1 MQPANEPV
9 RITID
14 AETCTRCGRCIITCP
29 RKLLVREGDDVRP
42 ADALDLCIACGHC
55 VAVCEPGA
63 LSHSAVPE
71 GQPDAPAEPVLG
83 DEQLELFLRSRRSI
97 RKFKREPIE
106 QAKLERLFDIARYA
120 PTGKNRQ
127 AVRYTVALDDRIKRL
142 EAATAE
148 FYRKLTGLLESPIGR
163 PLVGLKVGK
172 KNLGDLLWG
181 LPDLKR
187 DVERVERG
195 LPTYCHDAPA
205 VILIHGEP
213 SSTMAE
219 DCGFASY
226 HIAMAAETLGLG
238 TCWIGYI
245 TAAAAQHAKVR
256 QVADIPEGHELYSTI
271 AVGVSAEAFHR
282 LVPRNPANVRYLR

>member
-1 MQPANEPV
+1 MSPADEPV
-9 RITID
+9 QITID

-29 RKLLVREGDDVRP
+29 RTLLVREGDGVRP
-42 ADALDLCIACGHC
+42 TDSLDLCIACGHC

-71 GQPDAPAEPVLG
+71 GQPDAPAEPILT
-83 DEQLELFLRSRRSI
+83 DLQLELFLRSRRSI
-97 RKFKREPIE
+97 RKFKREPIDP
-106 QAKLERLFDIARYA
+106 AKLERLFDIARYA

-127 AVRYTVALDDRIKRL
+127 AVCYTVATEDRIKQL
-142 EAATAE
+142 EAVTAE
-148 FYRKLTGLLESPIGR
+148 FYRKLISRLESPLGR
-163 PLVGLKVGK
+163 SLVGLVVGK
-172 KNLGDLLWG
+172 KNLGELMWG

-213 SSTMAE
+213 STTMAE
-219 DCGFASY
+219 DCSFASY

-238 TCWIGYI
+238 SCWIGYI
-245 TAAAAQHAKVR
+245 TAAAARHAKVR
-256 QVADIPEGHELYSTI
+256 QVAEIPDGHQLFSTI
-271 AVGVSAEAFHR
+271 AVGVPVEAFYR